1 MIEGVAME
9 MPMGEKLA
17 ILFVL
22 LVVIFLLWHLAKE
35 SSEKSKRD
43 DARKI
48 KNSIERHKRNADKK
62 NNDRRMM

>member
-1 MIEGVAME
+1 MIEEVVVE

-22 LVVIFLLWHLAKE
+22 LLVIFFLWHLAKE

>member
-1 MIEGVAME
+1 MIEEVVVEMHMGV
-9 MPMGEKLA
+9 
-17 ILFVL
+17 LFVL
-22 LVVIFLLWHLAKE
+22 LLFIFLMWHLAKE

>member
-1 MIEGVAME
+1 MIEEVVVE

-22 LVVIFLLWHLAKE
+22 LLVIFLLWHLAKE
-35 SSEKSKRD
+35 SSDKIKRD

-48 KNSIERHKRNADKK
+48 KNSIERYKRNADKK

>member
-1 MIEGVAME
+1 MIEEVVVE

-22 LVVIFLLWHLAKE
+22 LLVIFLLWHLAKK
-35 SSEKSKRD
+35 SSDKIKRD